1 MTNKEKI
8 KKLELLLE
16 NVIMLDEKE
25 YTGNNTKIDYF
36 RRIDSIVSLQDT
48 ISHLRRKQSLKDEG
62 LIKGE
67 ID

>member
-8 KKLELLLE
+8 KKLETILE
-16 NVIMLDEKE
+16 YVIMLDENE
-25 YTGNNTKIDYF
+25 YSRNNQNIDYF

-48 ISHLRRKQSLKDEG
+48 ISRLRRNQSLKDQG

-67 ID
+67 IE